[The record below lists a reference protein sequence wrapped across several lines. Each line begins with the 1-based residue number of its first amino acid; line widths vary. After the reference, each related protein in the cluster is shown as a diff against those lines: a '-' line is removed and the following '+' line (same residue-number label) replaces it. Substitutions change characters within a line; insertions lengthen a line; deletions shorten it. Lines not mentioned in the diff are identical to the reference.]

1 MLAGKYRVER
11 KLGKGGMGLVV
22 AAEHVEL
29 RSMVAL
35 KVLADHFVQRP
46 DVVERFMRE
55 ARACAG
61 LRSEHIC
68 RVTDVGRLE
77 TGTPFIV
84 MELLDGRDL
93 AHELRARTAIE
104 FPAAADYVRQACDA
118 VAEAHAANIV
128 HRDLKPANLFLTQRR
143 DGSPLVKV
151 LDFGVAKAAS
161 DTDLAIT
168 QESTVVG
175 SPKYMAPEQ
184 LRSAQLADSRSDI
197 WSLGIVLYELISGAA
212 PFGGGSIPELAIRV
226 LTDVPVPLPSIPW
239 ELWCVISRCLE
250 KDPAHRFQSAHEL
263 AAALAPF
270 SASMMRSSVPAMP
283 YAGRDSGPAWS
294 PTPPPHTGSSSVSYG
309 GSQPGSYAGS
319 PPGSYPGSHPGSYP
333 GSHPGSYAGS
343 QPSSQAVSYAG
354 SHPGSYAGSH
364 PGSHPGAPGGHGVGS
379 QSASGVGSY
388 PGSASG
394 AGSASG
400 VLLPPQPEST
410 TLRGAAAM
418 LMTGTGPGVVEPP
431 RSWRRA
437 LVIGSIVAVAIAAG
451 LGVTFTSH
459 GSAGS
464 RAAASAPTS
473 EPQRPASEPMTATEP
488 AHAAAP
494 GPTAVAPTP
503 VGVVNVPH
511 QPTAP
516 TPTVPPT
523 PTAPTP
529 TTPTP
534 TVPPTPTPT
543 MPSATPSATPGLKPT
558 PKLTP
563 TPRPKPK
570 PLTKDEVGAS
580 RY

>member
-294 PTPPPHTGSSSVSYG
+294 PTPPPMAGRNRGRT
-309 GSQPGSYAGS
+309 PGRNQARHRARTPGRIQARTPGRIRARTPVRNRARKRSRMPVRTRARTPVRTRARTPVRIRARIRGHPVATVWGPS
-319 PPGSYPGSHPGSYP
+319 PRR
-333 GSHPGSYAGS
+333 
-343 QPSSQAVSYAG
+343 
-354 SHPGSYAGSH
+354 
-364 PGSHPGAPGGHGVGS
+364 
-379 QSASGVGSY
+379 ASGPIQGRRR
-388 PGSASG
+388 AR
-394 AGSASG
+394 ARR
-400 VLLPPQPEST
+400 PESCF
-410 TLRGAAAM
+410 RRS
-418 LMTGTGPGVVEPP
+418 PSRP
-431 RSWRRA
+431 RC
-437 LVIGSIVAVAIAAG
+437 AG
-451 LGVTFTSH
+451 
-459 GSAGS
+459 
-464 RAAASAPTS
+464 
-473 EPQRPASEPMTATEP
+473 RP
-488 AHAAAP
+488 
-494 GPTAVAPTP
+494 
-503 VGVVNVPH
+503 
-511 QPTAP
+511 
-516 TPTVPPT
+516 
-523 PTAPTP
+523 
-529 TTPTP
+529 
-534 TVPPTPTPT
+534 
-543 MPSATPSATPGLKPT
+543 
-558 PKLTP
+558 
-563 TPRPKPK
+563 RC
-570 PLTKDEVGAS
+570 
-580 RY
+580 